1 MAERNEIPAGSG
13 AATWLRRGEHLRVI
27 DPLGGQSGDVFAL
40 SADGSERLSNGRT
53 FDYQGKIYLTTGDV
67 LWSDRSHP
75 MLTIVAD
82 DLGRH
87 DFLYASCTDEMYR
100 LQYGTTD
107 YHPNCADSLSS
118 ALRELGLD
126 PGPPP
131 TAFNVFMRADVGPDG
146 KLELRAPQTSAGDA
160 ITFRAEMDLAVAISS
175 CPASACNGGGG
186 LQPLAF
192 EILPGPRSD

>member
-1 MAERNEIPAGSG
+1 MTEATLIPAGSG
-13 AATWLRRGEHLRVI
+13 KAVWLRQGECLRVI
-27 DPLGGQSGDVFAL
+27 DPQGGQSGDVFAL

-53 FDYQGKIYLTTGDV
+53 FDYQGRIYLTTGDI

-82 DLGRH
+82 DAGRH

-107 YHPNCADSLSS
+107 YHPNCADSLSN
-118 ALRELGLD
+118 ALRGIGLD

-131 TAFNVFMRADVGPDG
+131 TAFNIFMCADVAADG
-146 KLELRAPQTSAGDA
+146 GLSFRVPATRAGNA

-175 CPASACNGGGG
+175 CPASTCNAGGGQ
-186 LQPLAF
+186 QPLAF
-192 EILPGPRSD
+192 EILHEI